1 MEDVICVC
9 SKILLVFVIVP
20 LLIGAVGGDDTCVC
34 AADDVIFDVTEEEF
48 VVVRL
53 FADCADRSGS

>member
-1 MEDVICVC
+1 M
-9 SKILLVFVIVP
+9 LLVFVIVP

-34 AADDVIFDVTEEEF
+34 AAEDVIFDVTEEEF